1 MILAHVDR
9 VLNTRNVMVSRVISR
24 ITNNFVT
31 VYRQANK
38 VCITPG
44 GRYFSTCLAIEPDCD

>member
-1 MILAHVDR
+1 MIRVPVDL
-9 VLNTRNVMVSRVISR
+9 VLNTRNVMASRVLSL

-38 VCITPG
+38 VCINP
-44 GRYFSTCLAIEPDCD
+44 

>member
-9 VLNTRNVMVSRVISR
+9 VLNTRNVMVSREMSL

-31 VYRQANK
+31 VYRQANN
-38 VCITPG
+38 VCINP
-44 GRYFSTCLAIEPDCD
+44 